1 MNSWFLNSII
11 ALVAFGGMQALYKVP
26 AAKGYN
32 KFTYAVLGFIVAT
45 ILSSIF
51 FNDVISLNPHTI
63 LFGFLWG
70 IGNALYV
77 ILTMTILKKLDTNE
91 SFPITSL
98 GSHILVVAIGLF
110 FFNDVLS
117 YLQIIALI
125 GTFLLIGF
133 YNYSKKHITLSNGLI
148 PIVVGIILLST
159 YIKFIQKSGAISS
172 VIGDY
177 IFWQLFFATL
187 ASLFILLLN
196 KNNQSITKRID
207 GKLILWSA
215 FIGTLTFVGTVAMV
229 NALSVGPFSLV
240 YTINSFYILVSSIVA
255 WKFFGE
261 KLTRRKISFIL
272 FAIIALIFIRLG

>member
-32 KFTYAVLGFIVAT
+32 KFTYSVLGFIVAT
-45 ILSSIF
+45 ILSAVF
-51 FNDVISLNPHTI
+51 FRDVISFNPHTI

-77 ILTMTILKKLDTNE
+77 ILTMTILKRLDTNE

-110 FFNDVLS
+110 FFNDTLS
-117 YLQIIALI
+117 ILQTIALI

-133 YNYSKKHITLSNGLI
+133 YNYTNKHVTLSNGLI

-159 YIKFIQKSGAISS
+159 YIKFIQKSGAISN

-187 ASLFILLLN
+187 ASLFILFLN
-196 KNNQSITKRID
+196 KNNQSIKRKID
-207 GKLILWSA
+207 VKLILWSSS
-215 FIGTLTFVGTVAMV
+215 IGILTFAGTVAMV
-229 NALSVGPFSLV
+229 NALSIGPFSLV